1 MAQVE
6 FTGRIA
12 EVSFNPGAGAIVFD
26 GLLNVAITD
35 TGKTATE
42 QLDVT
47 VCADTTYKTLPDP
60 LGPKGAPTARVV
72 VTLQDSYNAFGDTKQ
87 TAIALNDS
95 GTMLV
100 DMAKGTATAN
110 TYTHTTMELVE
121 RVTTI
126 RLDALAECVLTFE
139 SASAVGA
146 WTGPA

>member
-1 MAQVE
+1 MAQLE
-6 FTGRIA
+6 FTGRLA
-12 EVSFNPGAGAIVFD
+12 EVSFDPGAGAKVFG
-26 GLLNVAITD
+26 GLLNVSIND

-47 VCADTTYKTLPDP
+47 VCSDATYVTMADP
-60 LGPKGAPTARVV
+60 LGPKGAATARVV
-72 VTLQDSYNAFGDTKQ
+72 VTLQDSVNAYADGLQ
-87 TAIALNDS
+87 TAIAFNDS
-95 GTMLV
+95 GTLVV

-110 TYTHTTMELVE
+110 TYTHTAMELVE

-146 WTGPA
+146 WTSPA

>member
-1 MAQVE
+1 MAQLE
-6 FTGRIA
+6 FTGRLA
-12 EVSFNPGAGAIVFD
+12 EVSFDPGAGAKVFG

-47 VCADTTYKTLPDP
+47 VCADATYTTMADP

-72 VTLQDSYNAFGDTKQ
+72 VTLQDSVNAFADGLQ
-87 TAIALNDS
+87 TAIAFNDT
-95 GTMLV
+95 GTLLV

-110 TYTHTTMELVE
+110 TYTHTSMELVE

-146 WTGPA
+146 WTA

>member
-1 MAQVE
+1 MAQLE
-6 FTGRIA
+6 FTGRLA
-12 EVSFNPGAGAIVFD
+12 EVSFDPGAGAIVFD

-35 TGKTATE
+35 TGKSATE

-47 VCADTTYKTLPDP
+47 VCSDSTYVTMADP

-72 VTLQDSYNAFGDTKQ
+72 VTLQDSVNAFADGKQ
-87 TAIALNDS
+87 TSISFNDS
-95 GTMLV
+95 GTLLV

-110 TYTHTTMELVE
+110 TYTHTSMELVE

-146 WTGPA
+146 WTSPA

>member
-1 MAQVE
+1 MAQLE
-6 FTGRIA
+6 FTGRLA
-12 EVSFNPGAGAIVFD
+12 EVSFDPGAGAKVFG

-47 VCADTTYKTLPDP
+47 VCSDATYVTMADP

-72 VTLQDSYNAFGDTKQ
+72 VTLQDSVNAFADGLQ
-87 TAIALNDS
+87 TAIAFNDT
-95 GTMLV
+95 GILLV

-110 TYTHTTMELVE
+110 TYTHTSMELVE

-146 WTGPA
+146 WTSPA

>member
-1 MAQVE
+1 MAQLE
-6 FTGRIA
+6 FTGRLA
-12 EVSFNPGAGAIVFD
+12 EVSFDTGAGAKVFE
-26 GLLNVAITD
+26 GLLNVSIND

-47 VCADTTYKTLPDP
+47 VCSDATYVTMADP

-72 VTLQDSYNAFGDTKQ
+72 VTLQDSVNAFDGKQ
-87 TAIALNDS
+87 TSIAFNDS
-95 GTMLV
+95 GTLVV

-110 TYTHTTMELVE
+110 TYTHTAMELVE

-146 WTGPA
+146 WDSPA